1 MALIRMLY
9 FCAAIHNIHVIIAHV
24 AGVNNAIAG
33 ALSRFQV
40 NRFRQLAPH
49 AEMLPDT
56 IPAWP
61 A

>member
-1 MALIRMLY
+1 MLY
-9 FCAAIHNIHVIIAHV
+9 FCAVTHNIHVIVAHV
-24 AGVNNAIAG
+24 AGVNNAIG
-33 ALSRFQV
+33 DALSRFQV
-40 NRFRQLAPH
+40 NCFRQLASH